1 MKTYQSRSSR
11 IMKNNATLKEA
22 LNRQFVALATDFP
35 LERGLFSCNQ
45 FEEVGAGRPSLTI
58 GSFEDEYPIYG
69 DNLSIPIEVR

>member
-35 LERGLFSCNQ
+35 LDKGLFSCYQ
-45 FEEVGAGRPSLTI
+45 FEEVGSNRPSLTI

-69 DNLSIPIEVR
+69 DNLTIAIEAR